1 MFAYKIFEK
10 SIFSP
15 DALFG
20 GYVASGEG
28 EVGAQIEKVADSE
41 GVALCYNTE
50 VFVRRDRQ
58 RWGGTRCSMNAVS
71 LLRLLQFPSR
81 QPAIE
86 SQNQRLLD
94 LLATFREPSSNPEIA
109 SRQGVS
115 FESFS

>member
-1 MFAYKIFEK
+1 
-10 SIFSP
+10 
-15 DALFG
+15 
-20 GYVASGEG
+20 
-28 EVGAQIEKVADSE
+28 
-41 GVALCYNTE
+41 
-50 VFVRRDRQ
+50 
-58 RWGGTRCSMNAVS
+58 MNVVS

-115 FESFS
+115 FESSPDACDPQQDFRRSKLKIDKPGRRSSETTINQTRQEQRSAEQIYICDDQAKRQARDTGLLVFEF